1 MANNAEMI
9 LLHTCVAAKPP
20 PLGLNLTFFG
30 TDNLL
35 RKTYN
40 VKNYEIYFKQL
51 VQSVL
56 DAG

>member
-1 MANNAEMI
+1 MANNTELI

-20 PLGLNLTFFG
+20 PIGPEFIFSC

-40 VKNYEIYFKQL
+40 V
-51 VQSVL
+51 
-56 DAG
+56 